1 MERSLPFPC
10 TVIEDR
16 QMERHVSWLD
26 TRFSSNFYQTML
38 RKQGVVFRQSVP
50 KRASLMLVP
59 LLVSF
64 WKRTEVLSLATRSES

>member
-1 MERSLPFPC
+1 MDAVERSLPFPC

-38 RKQGVVFRQSVP
+38 RKQGVVFRQSVE
-50 KRASLMLVP
+50 RY
-59 LLVSF
+59 
-64 WKRTEVLSLATRSES
+64 RSVHP